1 METYDKKPVRLSTP
15 TPLGDAFFSDFNRE
29 SIHTS
34 LISYTKSKTG
44 IEIEKQRDDDL
55 QTLMRTVYTDLV
67 RDPMTNVRQ
76 QVSTMNN
83 EVVKRAFS
91 QISTGLLQQ
100 AVYLRDISSNP
111 VPMAAPVSTSTY
123 GNKIPSNFKFGIY

>member
-1 METYDKKPVRLSTP
+1 METYDRKPVRLSTP

-29 SIHTS
+29 SIHAS
-34 LISYTKSKTG
+34 IISYTKSKTG
-44 IEIEKQRDDDL
+44 IEISKQRDDDL
-55 QTLMRTVYTDLV
+55 ETLMRTVYTDLV

-111 VPMAAPVSTSTY
+111 VPMSAPVSTSTY